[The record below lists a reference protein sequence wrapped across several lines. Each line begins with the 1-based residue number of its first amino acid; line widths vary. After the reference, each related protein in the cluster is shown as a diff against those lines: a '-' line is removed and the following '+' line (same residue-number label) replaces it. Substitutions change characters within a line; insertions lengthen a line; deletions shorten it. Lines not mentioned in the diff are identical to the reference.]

1 MKFSVKEFLIALALA
16 VGLFFLAQYIYP
28 TFYGVAVPK
37 VEDAY
42 FNVTNFDSPF
52 NLALRFSLIW
62 AAVPIICFFVWKL
75 IPDLTPSKKAATV
88 LFTAGGIL
96 TAIFVRRFF
105 VQRELEKLVVAVK
118 DLAVN
123 KKISDTLEN
132 INFEYWMTVGL
143 LAGTILCFILFRK
156 KRNNGRN
163 SKITHQKI

>member
-1 MKFSVKEFLIALALA
+1 MKFSAKGIIITLVLA
-16 VGLFFLAQYIYP
+16 VAIFFLAQYIYP
-28 TFYGVAVPK
+28 AFHDAAVPK

-42 FNVTNFDSPF
+42 FSVTDFDTAFS
-52 NLALRFSLIW
+52 LALKFSLIW

-75 IPDLTPSKKAATV
+75 IPDLTASKKAATV

-96 TAIFVRRFF
+96 TAIFIRRFF
-105 VQRELEKLVVAVK
+105 VQQQLEKLVVAVK
-118 DLAVN
+118 DVVVN
-123 KKISDTLEN
+123 KKISETLEN

-156 KRNNGRN
+156 KKNNGRN